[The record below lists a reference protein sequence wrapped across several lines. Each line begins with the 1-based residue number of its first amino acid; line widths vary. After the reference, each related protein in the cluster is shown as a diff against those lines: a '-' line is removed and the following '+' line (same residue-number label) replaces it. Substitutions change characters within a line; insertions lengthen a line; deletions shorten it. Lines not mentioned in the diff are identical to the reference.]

1 MYYSDIFYFL
11 TIVLFFVSLIASG
24 VVKSRFRKYAKDQT
38 ANGMTGAM
46 AAERILR
53 ANGIYDVTIQQ
64 VSGTLSDNYNPTNN
78 TLNLSTE
85 VFGGNNVS
93 AVAVAAHECGH
104 AIQHAQAYPLLMLRK
119 SLVPVCNIGSMGSYI
134 AILLGILFSMS
145 GLITLG
151 AVLFSGIVL
160 FNLITLPV
168 EVDASRRALAEVER
182 LNLLTDE
189 ELAGGKKVLFAA
201 GMTYFI
207 SLVASIVQLLRLLSL
222 ANRSRRKA
230 AHIPRIGYNYKN
242 RQPLSAVSRTLT
254 GSRGCL
260 FSAWPEALRPGRSSV
275 FDAWPC
281 PARYRSRGWRESSYA
296 GSCRSVRPCAR
307 SQSAPAA
314 GFS

>member
-64 VSGTLSDNYNPTNN
+64 VSCTLSDNYNPTNN

-222 ANRSRRKA
+222 ANRRR
-230 AHIPRIGYNYKN
+230 
-242 RQPLSAVSRTLT
+242 
-254 GSRGCL
+254 
-260 FSAWPEALRPGRSSV
+260 
-275 FDAWPC
+275 
-281 PARYRSRGWRESSYA
+281 
-296 GSCRSVRPCAR
+296 
-307 SQSAPAA
+307 
-314 GFS
+314 

>member
-222 ANRSRRKA
+222 ANRRR
-230 AHIPRIGYNYKN
+230 
-242 RQPLSAVSRTLT
+242 
-254 GSRGCL
+254 
-260 FSAWPEALRPGRSSV
+260 
-275 FDAWPC
+275 
-281 PARYRSRGWRESSYA
+281 
-296 GSCRSVRPCAR
+296 
-307 SQSAPAA
+307 
-314 GFS
+314 

>member
-64 VSGTLSDNYNPTNN
+64 VSGTLSDNYNPANN

-119 SLVPVCNIGSMGSYI
+119 SLVPVCSIGSMGSYI

-222 ANRSRRKA
+222 ANRRR
-230 AHIPRIGYNYKN
+230 
-242 RQPLSAVSRTLT
+242 
-254 GSRGCL
+254 
-260 FSAWPEALRPGRSSV
+260 
-275 FDAWPC
+275 
-281 PARYRSRGWRESSYA
+281 
-296 GSCRSVRPCAR
+296 
-307 SQSAPAA
+307 
-314 GFS
+314 

>member
-11 TIVLFFVSLIASG
+11 TIVLFFVSLIASS

-64 VSGTLSDNYNPTNN
+64 VSGTLSDNYNPANN

-134 AILLGILFSMS
+134 SILLGILFSMS

-222 ANRSRRKA
+222 ANRRR
-230 AHIPRIGYNYKN
+230 
-242 RQPLSAVSRTLT
+242 
-254 GSRGCL
+254 
-260 FSAWPEALRPGRSSV
+260 
-275 FDAWPC
+275 
-281 PARYRSRGWRESSYA
+281 
-296 GSCRSVRPCAR
+296 
-307 SQSAPAA
+307 
-314 GFS
+314 

>member
-189 ELAGGKKVLFAA
+189 ELTGGKKVLFAA

-222 ANRSRRKA
+222 ANRRR
-230 AHIPRIGYNYKN
+230 
-242 RQPLSAVSRTLT
+242 
-254 GSRGCL
+254 
-260 FSAWPEALRPGRSSV
+260 
-275 FDAWPC
+275 
-281 PARYRSRGWRESSYA
+281 
-296 GSCRSVRPCAR
+296 
-307 SQSAPAA
+307 
-314 GFS
+314 

>member
-24 VVKSRFRKYAKDQT
+24 VVKNRFRKYAKDQT

-160 FNLITLPV
+160 FNFITLPV

-222 ANRSRRKA
+222 ANRRR
-230 AHIPRIGYNYKN
+230 
-242 RQPLSAVSRTLT
+242 
-254 GSRGCL
+254 
-260 FSAWPEALRPGRSSV
+260 
-275 FDAWPC
+275 
-281 PARYRSRGWRESSYA
+281 
-296 GSCRSVRPCAR
+296 
-307 SQSAPAA
+307 
-314 GFS
+314 

>member
-38 ANGMTGAM
+38 ANGMTGVM

-134 AILLGILFSMS
+134 SILLGILFSMS

-222 ANRSRRKA
+222 ANRRR
-230 AHIPRIGYNYKN
+230 
-242 RQPLSAVSRTLT
+242 
-254 GSRGCL
+254 
-260 FSAWPEALRPGRSSV
+260 
-275 FDAWPC
+275 
-281 PARYRSRGWRESSYA
+281 
-296 GSCRSVRPCAR
+296 
-307 SQSAPAA
+307 
-314 GFS
+314 

>member
-11 TIVLFFVSLIASG
+11 TIVLFFVSLIASS
-24 VVKSRFRKYAKDQT
+24 VVKTRFRKYAKDQT

-222 ANRSRRKA
+222 ANRRR
-230 AHIPRIGYNYKN
+230 
-242 RQPLSAVSRTLT
+242 
-254 GSRGCL
+254 
-260 FSAWPEALRPGRSSV
+260 
-275 FDAWPC
+275 
-281 PARYRSRGWRESSYA
+281 
-296 GSCRSVRPCAR
+296 
-307 SQSAPAA
+307 
-314 GFS
+314 

>member
-168 EVDASRRALAEVER
+168 EVDASRRALAEVDR

-222 ANRSRRKA
+222 ANRRR
-230 AHIPRIGYNYKN
+230 
-242 RQPLSAVSRTLT
+242 
-254 GSRGCL
+254 
-260 FSAWPEALRPGRSSV
+260 
-275 FDAWPC
+275 
-281 PARYRSRGWRESSYA
+281 
-296 GSCRSVRPCAR
+296 
-307 SQSAPAA
+307 
-314 GFS
+314 

>member
-11 TIVLFFVSLIASG
+11 TIILFFVSLIASS

-222 ANRSRRKA
+222 ANRRR
-230 AHIPRIGYNYKN
+230 
-242 RQPLSAVSRTLT
+242 
-254 GSRGCL
+254 
-260 FSAWPEALRPGRSSV
+260 
-275 FDAWPC
+275 
-281 PARYRSRGWRESSYA
+281 
-296 GSCRSVRPCAR
+296 
-307 SQSAPAA
+307 
-314 GFS
+314 